1 MRCSPLR
8 LRVQVPAHPPLHP
21 LHFQAVEAQE
31 YGHTPMIQKGGK
43 GLHERV
49 QMVELPVH
57 RNAQRLK
64 QSCTGGLGRMPPG
77 GERSVH
83 AVRQIQ
89 GSLER
94 PLLPAVCNGIH
105 DMFACSQG
113 LSGILRED
121 GHETA
126 LVQRVDQVRS
136 GHSLRL
142 VIAHIQKPVLLET
155 ESPACSVDV
164 HAVKPEIQ

>member
-1 MRCSPLR
+1 
-8 LRVQVPAHPPLHP
+8 
-21 LHFQAVEAQE
+21 
-31 YGHTPMIQKGGK
+31 
-43 GLHERV
+43 
-49 QMVELPVH
+49 
-57 RNAQRLK
+57 
-64 QSCTGGLGRMPPG
+64 MPPG

-83 AVRQIQ
+83 AIRQIQ

-94 PLLPAVCNGIH
+94 PLLPAVRDGVH
-105 DMFACSQG
+105 DMLACPQG

-136 GHSLRL
+136 GHSLGL

-155 ESPACSVDV
+155 ESSACSVDV
-164 HAVKPEIQ
+164 HAVESEIQ